1 MTARERH
8 SALVEAMVADGT
20 LTDAALTDTFRSVP
34 RHRFVPETGAL
45 TAHGTAL
52 NANSNPERW
61 LAAVYA
67 DNAIVTQ
74 VDGPDP
80 SAYREAP
87 DPRAPGF
94 RAPGER
100 EAEPREQ
107 RAHDAGGPGPGRR
120 GPSGPGP
127 RERAEAATSSV
138 SAPRVLARM
147 LELSDL
153 ANGQRVLEVGTG
165 TGWNTALLAHR
176 LGDSAVTSVETDPRL
191 AGMAR
196 EALRAEGYSP
206 AVHLADG
213 YGGYPPGAPYDRIIS
228 TCGVRRVPP
237 AWVEQLRPGG
247 LVVCPWGLLE
257 GAGVIARVEC
267 PGDGS
272 ARASFHG
279 GVGFVPLRTPDAQ
292 PRPVR
297 DSGQQ
302 PDEYRLTQTDPVAPL
317 MTFPSA
323 FALSVMVPGWR
334 VRRRWIGTGSGVWV
348 FDRSGSSWVRVYP
361 YGTSWMI
368 EQGGPRS
375 IWDEFEEALELW
387 TRLGAP
393 DPDRFGLSVGA
404 DGTHRVWLDSP
415 DGRGWT
421 V

>member
-1 MTARERH
+1 MLTARERH

-20 LTDAALTDTFRSVP
+20 LTDAALIDTFRAVL
-34 RHRFVPETGAL
+34 RHRFIPETGAL

-67 DNAIVTQ
+67 DNAIVTR
-74 VDGPDP
+74 VDEFGLPQ
-80 SAYREAP
+80 
-87 DPRAPGF
+87 
-94 RAPGER
+94 PGE
-100 EAEPREQ
+100 ELASREQ
-107 RAHDAGGPGPGRR
+107 EA
-120 GPSGPGP
+120 
-127 RERAEAATSSV
+127 RERAEAATSSS
-138 SAPRVLARM
+138 SAPRVLARL
-147 LELSDL
+147 LELADL
-153 ANGQRVLEVGTG
+153 ANGQKVLEVGTG

-176 LGDSAVTSVETDPRL
+176 LGDGAVTSVEIDPRL
-191 AGMAR
+191 AGSAR
-196 EALRAEGYSP
+196 ERLRVEGYSP
-206 AVHLADG
+206 TILLDDG
-213 YGGYPPGAPYDRIIS
+213 YGGCPDNAPYDRITS

-237 AWVEQLRPGG
+237 AWMEQLRPDG

-257 GAGVIARVEC
+257 GAGVIARMEC

-279 GVGFVPLRTPDAQ
+279 GVGFVPLRSADA
-292 PRPVR
+292 PTRLVR

-302 PDEYRLTQTDPVAPL
+302 PDEYRLTQTDPMASL
-317 MTFPSA
+317 MAFPSA

-348 FDRSGSSWVRVYP
+348 FDQDGGSWVRVYP

-387 TRLGAP
+387 TDLGEP
-393 DPDRFGLSVGA
+393 GPDRFGLSVEA

-415 DGRGWT
+415 ESRSWK